1 MAVGNQSL
9 LQQQQQQNLRMLTMV
24 NAVKS
29 PRVFDD
35 DRDLVITRFNVL
47 QACSGVGKGIAR
59 VEGQNDPQSVDFTP
73 ENPFCK
79 FKVCRPLLCSGVH
92 MYIRISI
99 LLLLL
104 YLARQTLCYNRLPTS
119 RNEDGLVMLQFNKL
133 DSLLLS
139 EQEAVTRALQS
150 IVNSATVQVVVDT
163 IRPLPDNWCAYIY
176 KLLPPVL
183 IGVMQLHSYM
193 YIRCEEGKEEER

>member
-1 MAVGNQSL
+1 MAAGNQSL

-79 FKVCRPLLCSGVH
+79 FKVCKPVFLSSGV
-92 MYIRISI
+92 YICISI

-133 DSLLLS
+133 DLLLLS
-139 EQEAVTRALQS
+139 EQEAVTRALQA

-183 IGVMQLHSYM
+183 IDRRHAVA
-193 YIRCEEGKEEER
+193 